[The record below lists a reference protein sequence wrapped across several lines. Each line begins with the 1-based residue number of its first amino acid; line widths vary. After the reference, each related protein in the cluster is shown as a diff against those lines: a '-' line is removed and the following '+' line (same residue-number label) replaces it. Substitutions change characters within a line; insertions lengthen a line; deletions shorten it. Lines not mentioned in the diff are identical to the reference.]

1 MLADGETKPK
11 QGSEFENFKIG
22 IGVKQ
27 FDDQDTKER
36 VKNNEI
42 LVVLDEG
49 LSTVDME
56 LAGKGGKSENIDG
69 TDVSE
74 NGSTDVVEEGL
85 QGLD

>member
-1 MLADGETKPK
+1 M
-11 QGSEFENFKIG
+11 
-22 IGVKQ
+22 
-27 FDDQDTKER
+27 
-36 VKNNEI
+36 
-42 LVVLDEG
+42 LDEG

>member
-1 MLADGETKPK
+1 MGACETPLVLLHARVRDFLQ
-11 QGSEFENFKIG
+11 QGLH
-22 IGVKQ
+22 
-27 FDDQDTKER
+27 

-42 LVVLDEG
+42 LVVLDE
-49 LSTVDME
+49 SVSSVNRE
-56 LAGKGGKSENIDG
+56 LAGNGGKSENIDG

>member
-1 MLADGETKPK
+1 MLIAD
-11 QGSEFENFKIG
+11 
-22 IGVKQ
+22 
-27 FDDQDTKER
+27 

-49 LSTVDME
+49 VSTVDME

-74 NGSTDVVEEGL
+74 NGSTDVIEEGL

>member
-1 MLADGETKPK
+1 MRSDAVYHFIVMMGRT
-11 QGSEFENFKIG
+11 
-22 IGVKQ
+22 
-27 FDDQDTKER
+27 

-42 LVVLDEG
+42 LVVLDENV
-49 LSTVDME
+49 SSVNRE
-56 LAGKGGKSENIDG
+56 LAENGGKSENIDG

>member
-1 MLADGETKPK
+1 MTRNPNAR
-11 QGSEFENFKIG
+11 F
-22 IGVKQ
+22 
-27 FDDQDTKER
+27 

-49 LSTVDME
+49 VSEVDME
-56 LAGKGGKSENIDG
+56 LAGNGGKSENIDG

-85 QGLD
+85 QGLDWVSMRDDVAKNLVGRLR